1 MVKELTGIS
10 AATPSIRALARKHGI
25 DVDELALE
33 LEQDR
38 VSEADVLRKVNG
50 GSAPSSSSGY
60 WDVDHTQ
67 YGSGEAVPMSRFAQL
82 AAANLTASQ
91 QHIPAVTHHDKVCMD
106 AIESFRKTLADEGT
120 KRGIKVTAMVF
131 HIIALTKAL
140 QKFPTFNASLKPGGK
155 ELWLKQYCDIGIAV
169 DTPHGLMVPVLRG
182 ADRKRIWDIAEQ
194 LSDLAKRAQDRK
206 IKPEEMGGASISIS
220 NLGGIGGCAFSPIVN
235 PPEVAILGLSR
246 TAYEPVWNGTGFSP
260 RLICPI
266 SLSYDHRVING
277 AEAARFCAH
286 YATLLSDP
294 RRLLL

>member
-1 MVKELTGIS
+1 MALKGIS

-33 LEQDR
+33 LEQDF
-38 VSEADVLRKVNG
+38 VSESDVLLKAKG
-50 GSAPSSSSGY
+50 GSPVSPSSGY
-60 WDVDHTQ
+60 WDVDHGQ
-67 YGSGEAVPMSRFAQL
+67 FGPGEAVPTTRFTQL

-106 AIESFRKTLADEGT
+106 AVESFRKTLADEGA
-120 KRGIKVTAMVF
+120 KRGIKVTALVLHVM
-131 HIIALTKAL
+131 ALTKTL
-140 QKFPTFNASLKPGGK
+140 RKFPTFNASLMPGGK
-155 ELWLKQYCDIGIAV
+155 ELWLKHYYDIGIAV

-182 ADRKRIWDIAEQ
+182 TNRKGIWDIANEV
-194 LSDLAKRAQDRK
+194 SDLAKRAQDRK
-206 IKPEEMGGASISIS
+206 IKPEEMGGASTSIS
-220 NLGGIGGCAFSPIVN
+220 NLGGIGGHAFSPIVN

-246 TAYEPVWNGTGFSP
+246 ASFEPVWNGTKFEP
-260 RLICPI
+260 KLMCPI

-286 YATLLSDP
+286 YASLLSDP